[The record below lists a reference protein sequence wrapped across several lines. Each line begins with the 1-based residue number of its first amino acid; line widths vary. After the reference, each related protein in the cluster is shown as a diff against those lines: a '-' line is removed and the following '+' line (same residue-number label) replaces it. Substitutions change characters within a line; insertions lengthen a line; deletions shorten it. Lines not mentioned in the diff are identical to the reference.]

1 MPCLEKETMK
11 NILKILLSFLLT
23 PLVSLQGAEKL
34 NLLLVT
40 CDDMSCDSVGV
51 YGCKLPNTTPHMDRL
66 AAQSMRF
73 NHAFVQ
79 VGNCMPSRNV
89 MWSGRYPH
97 NNRVEGFYQIKDP
110 DYPVLSDLMKGAG
123 YFTGIR
129 GKISHSTPYSPYPA
143 WDVELDRLSDGTQA
157 HPKDVKSYYLSTQS
171 GISKA
176 QAASKPFCLNINI
189 SDPHKPF
196 YGEGKQPDVNIP
208 SRVFTADDVPIPGFL
223 FDDPQVRG
231 ELALY
236 YSSVRRADD
245 CLGEVLRALRESGED
260 ERTVI
265 LFLSDHGMPLPFAKT
280 QLYFHSTRTPLM
292 VRWPGVTKSGSVDD
306 KHLVSAVDFLP
317 TLLDI
322 VGIEHPKGF
331 DGRSFAPILRGEEQ
345 SDRDYIVA
353 EYNENSGG
361 DRSPMRSI
369 ITRDFAY
376 IFNPWSN
383 GERIMKTATQGT
395 VTYRRMKALALDN
408 PLIAA
413 RLQLIDH
420 RVPEEV
426 YQYSKDPDALMNLI
440 GKTEYQAQQSRLTTQ
455 LEAWMVKTRDPL
467 LDIFRNRQDS
477 AARELFMKA
486 VREQA
491 ANRSPSGKSRAK
503 AKAKSQGES
512 ANDTKRPGKGGAIPP
527 KKGDF
532 LTLEL
537 PQSVSAASPIIV
549 RIQHTLSD
557 ELGTQ
562 KLHVTLKQADGKRI
576 ERKVMEIRGKAIAE
590 VRFDVPKDVQGKGV
604 FVAAFVGEDI
614 QSALQHLNSNAI
626 PIQ

>member
-1 MPCLEKETMK
+1 MK
-11 NILKILLSFLLT
+11 KILCLFYCILLAPYN
-23 PLVSLQGAEKL
+23 PLLGTDKL

-110 DYPVLSDLMKGAG
+110 GYPVLSDLMKGAG
-123 YFTGIR
+123 YYTGIR

-143 WDVELDRLSDGTQA
+143 WDIELDSLVDGTQA
-157 HPKDVKSYYLSTQS
+157 HPKQVKSYYLSTQT
-171 GISKA
+171 GIAKA
-176 QAASKPFCLNINI
+176 KSATKPFCLNINI

-196 YGEGKQPDVNIP
+196 YNEGKQPDVNTP
-208 SRVFTADDVPIPGFL
+208 SRVFTADEIPIPGFL
-223 FDDPQVRG
+223 FDDRQVRE

-245 CLGEVLRALRESGED
+245 CLGEVLRALHESGEE

-292 VRWPGVTKSGSVDD
+292 VRWPGVTKPGSADVE
-306 KHLVSAVDFLP
+306 HFVSAVDFLP

-322 VGIEHPKGF
+322 FGIEHPKGM
-331 DGRSFAPILRGEEQ
+331 DGRSFASILRGEKQ
-345 SDRDYIVA
+345 SGRDYVVA

-395 VTYRRMKALALDN
+395 VTYRRMRSLAEVN
-408 PLIAA
+408 PQIAA
-413 RLQLIDH
+413 RLKLIDH

-426 YQYSKDPDALMNLI
+426 YQYNKDPDALINLI
-440 GKTEYQAQQSRLTTQ
+440 GKTEYQAQQTRLTN
-455 LEAWMVKTRDPL
+455 LLDEWMVKTHDPL
-467 LDIFRNRQDS
+467 LEIFRKRQDP
-477 AARELFMKA
+477 AARESFMEA
-486 VREQA
+486 VRAQVAE
-491 ANRSPSGKSRAK
+491 RSKSGKAKARAK
-503 AKAKSQGES
+503 AKSKAE
-512 ANDTKRPGKGGAIPP
+512 TIP
-527 KKGDF
+527 
-532 LTLEL
+532 
-537 PQSVSAASPIIV
+537 
-549 RIQHTLSD
+549 
-557 ELGTQ
+557 
-562 KLHVTLKQADGKRI
+562 
-576 ERKVMEIRGKAIAE
+576 
-590 VRFDVPKDVQGKGV
+590 VQ
-604 FVAAFVGEDI
+604 
-614 QSALQHLNSNAI
+614 
-626 PIQ
+626 